1 MGESYLIFCLL
12 FYSMMKKILLVL
24 LFFIFVSLIQTPFSH
39 AIRYQV
45 GVSPPFLD
53 LGDVKQGSSKVGEFY
68 IITSSMDDLLINME
82 TTNGNMDFFNN
93 DKFKDMIYEYSEEDC
108 HNWIE
113 FPKNPVLLK
122 PSEEE
127 IKTDYGVIKG
137 WRKIN
142 FILNIPRNAEPGY
155 HIISLK
161 PTPYVPGGTGTGV
174 TIVAVTTITVLFRVS
189 GDAVREG
196 SILDITTGQFTPN
209 GLEIDTYFQN
219 KGTVTVSLRAD
230 PIEFYDEKG
239 EIVKT
244 IVSNIDKV
252 KPGDMVDLKAYL
264 NTNNLSKKEYDVVA
278 NVNYKTNTTS
288 KRSSIT
294 LEAKVIGV
302 KPEEKPQF
310 PWWIAVIIIVIII
323 SYIIYRR
330 S

>member
-1 MGESYLIFCLL
+1 
-12 FYSMMKKILLVL
+12 MMKKILLALSV
-24 LFFIFVSLIQTPFSH
+24 FILVSLIQTPFSH

-53 LGDVKQGSSKVGEFY
+53 LGEVQQGSSKVGEFY
-68 IITSSMDDLLINME
+68 IITSSTDDLMVSME
-82 TTNGNMDFFNN
+82 TTNGNMDFFNS
-93 DKFKDMIYEYSEEDC
+93 DKFKSMVYEYSEEDC
-108 HNWIE
+108 YSWIE

-127 IKTDYGVIKG
+127 IKTSYGVIKG

-142 FILNIPRNAEPGY
+142 FILNIPKNAEPGY

-161 PTPYVPGGTGTGV
+161 PTPYVPGGIGTGV

-219 KGTVTVSLRAD
+219 KGTVTVSLRAE

-239 EIVKT
+239 EMVKK

-264 NTNNLSKKEYDVVA
+264 NTNNLSQKEYDVIA

-288 KRSSIT
+288 KRSTIS
-294 LEAKVIGV
+294 LEAKAAAIPT
-302 KPEEKPQF
+302 PEERPQF
-310 PWWIAVIIIVIII
+310 PWWIVVIIAIIII